1 MIVWILVY
9 LVWSMRAVYGGS
21 WVGIAARG
29 FVIVI
34 AYSILFGL
42 ITAGLVL
49 AAACLR

>member
-1 MIVWILVY
+1 MRGGVWRV
-9 LVWSMRAVYGGS
+9 MG
-21 WVGIAARG
+21 GIAARG

-49 AAACLR
+49 PPVVLR

>member
-1 MIVWILVY
+1 MLPWRLDAATVITPLQPEGAK
-9 LVWSMRAVYGGS
+9 SM
-21 WVGIAARG
+21 RG

-49 AAACLR
+49 AAVVLR